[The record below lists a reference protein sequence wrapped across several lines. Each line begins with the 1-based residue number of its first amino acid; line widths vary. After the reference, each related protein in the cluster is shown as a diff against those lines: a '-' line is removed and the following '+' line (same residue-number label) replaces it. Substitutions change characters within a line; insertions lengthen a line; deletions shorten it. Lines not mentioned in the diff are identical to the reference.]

1 MRYERKKEENSEV
14 FYEVLDNSTKAA
26 EFSYQQKFD
35 ETGQVC
41 EQFWIRRIH
50 LEQKCLDY
58 RYLDA
63 ILQFIQYKCWCSGC
77 RSMYVRLSAR
87 TLMDIERYKRYG
99 FYVIAIG
106 IHTCVCRVRGRTGK
120 CVEISL
126 YLWSERRRGFHS
138 DLSGIFGNSWFA
150 DPDQ

>member
-77 RSMYVRLSAR
+77 TAMYTRISAVN
-87 TLMDIERYKRYG
+87 LMDMERYRRYG
-99 FYVIAIG
+99 FYVIAEQMSEQRQG
-106 IHTCVCRVRGRTGK
+106 NFVCHYVLKYPLPREWEEIMNIKERNIYYEGK
-120 CVEISL
+120 
-126 YLWSERRRGFHS
+126 R
-138 DLSGIFGNSWFA
+138 
-150 DPDQ
+150 

>member
-14 FYEVLDNSTKAA
+14 FYEVLENSTKAA

-41 EQFWIRRIH
+41 EKFWIRRIY

-77 RSMYVRLSAR
+77 RS
-87 TLMDIERYKRYG
+87 D
-99 FYVIAIG
+99 
-106 IHTCVCRVRGRTGK
+106 VCQTQRQK
-120 CVEISL
+120 
-126 YLWSERRRGFHS
+126 S
-138 DLSGIFGNSWFA
+138 DGYQSDTSVMA
-150 DPDQ
+150 SM

>member
-14 FYEVLDNSTKAA
+14 FYEVLENSTKAA

-41 EQFWIRRIH
+41 EKFWIRRIY

-63 ILQFIQYKCWCSGC
+63 ILQFIQYKCWYYETAKKAGTTAAPDRMSDGEIPEQMAQI
-77 RSMYVRLSAR
+77 RAR
-87 TLMDIERYKRYG
+87 FREKEERK
-99 FYVIAIG
+99 
-106 IHTCVCRVRGRTGK
+106 
-120 CVEISL
+120 
-126 YLWSERRRGFHS
+126 
-138 DLSGIFGNSWFA
+138 
-150 DPDQ
+150 